1 MGAGPHRRPAWLVV
15 AAIAASLALVA
26 AACGDDG
33 EGGGEDGEAGGE
45 DGERTSVKL
54 ILGWFAGPQF
64 GGFYAAEQ
72 QGFFDEANLDVEM
85 VAGEVES
92 PIQIVAAG
100 EAQFGFG
107 DADELLQARAQGIPI
122 MGVFANYQ
130 TALRILVSH
139 EEDALAGFEDLEGR
153 TMYVDLGD
161 AWWEFV
167 KEQFGLQDVEER
179 NYNAQAFLQDESAVI
194 QGYAGDELELSHAD
208 PDANLVVTRVAES
221 GWNPY
226 MQVLFVTEDFAAEQ
240 PDVVERFV
248 EASVRGWEF
257 YRDNAEEVNGFL
269 AEQGAEAPVDVMN
282 EQAEIYEPFIF
293 EGGFPAQMTEERWQA
308 TLDALSL
315 TGVLEEE
322 VDVSSAFSN
331 EYLPSG

>member
-1 MGAGPHRRPAWLVV
+1 MIAGRQRRPARLVV
-15 AAIAASLALVA
+15 AAVAASLALVA

-33 EGGGEDGEAGGE
+33 GAGRE
-45 DGERTSVKL
+45 EGERTSVKL

-64 GGFYAAEQ
+64 GGYYAAEQ

-107 DADELLQARAQGIPI
+107 DADELIQARAQEIPVV
-122 MGVFANYQ
+122 GVFANYQ

-139 EEDALAGFEDLEGR
+139 EEDALESFEDLEGR

-167 KEQFGLQDVEER
+167 KERFQLQDVEELD
-179 NYNAQAFLQDESAVI
+179 YNAQAFLQDDSAVI

-240 PDVVERFV
+240 PDVVQRFV
-248 EASVRGWEF
+248 EASVRGWEY
-257 YRDNAEEVNGFL
+257 YRDNAEEVNEFL

-293 EGGFPAQMTEERWQA
+293 EGGFPPQMTEERWQA
-308 TLDALSL
+308 TLEALTL
-315 TGVLEEE
+315 TGVMDEE

-331 EYLPSG
+331 EHLPSG